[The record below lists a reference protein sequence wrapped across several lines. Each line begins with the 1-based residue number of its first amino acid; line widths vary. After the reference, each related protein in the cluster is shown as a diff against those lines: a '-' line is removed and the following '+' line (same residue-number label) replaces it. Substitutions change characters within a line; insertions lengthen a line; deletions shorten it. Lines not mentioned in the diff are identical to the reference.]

1 MAVQR
6 NKMRLL
12 YLMRILLE
20 RTDEEHVMTA
30 SELVRA
36 LEGEYGIAAERKSIY
51 SDIEA
56 LQDFGLDIVQRKGAG
71 AGYCVA
77 GRELEMPE
85 LKLLVDAVQASRFIT
100 GKKTEELIRKLES
113 FTSKYQAQQLQRQV
127 FIYNRPKTGN
137 ETIYYNVDYIH
148 GAISRNVQ
156 VAFQYVEWDMKKR
169 LRLRRDGAVYQ
180 VSPWALSWN
189 AENYYL
195 IAYEAR
201 SGGIRHYRVDRMRN
215 MQVLDVKREGGEIFR
230 DFDLAAF
237 ATKTFG
243 MYGGRDET
251 VTLRCRA
258 NLAGVILDRFGTD
271 VMMIPEGEEFF
282 RVAVLVSVSRQFFGW
297 AAGIG
302 PELEIA
308 GPGRVR
314 QEYAEYLQELVEQ
327 YRIQE

>member
-1 MAVQR
+1 MAAR
-6 NKMRLL
+6 TNKMRLL
-12 YLMRILLE
+12 YLMKILQE

-30 SELVRA
+30 SDLVRA
-36 LEGEYGIAAERKSIY
+36 LQQECGITAERKSIY

-56 LQDFGLDIVQRKGAG
+56 LQDFGLDIVQRKGAQP
-71 AGYCVA
+71 GYYVA

-100 GKKTEELIRKLES
+100 GKKTEELIRKLEG
-113 FTSKYQAQQLQRQV
+113 FTSRYQAQQLQRQV

-148 GAISRNVQ
+148 NAISRNVQ
-156 VAFQYVEWDMKKR
+156 ITFQYVEWDMKKSP
-169 LRLRRDGAVYQ
+169 RLRRGGAVYQ

-195 IAYEAR
+195 IAYEAK
-201 SGGIRHYRVDRMRN
+201 SAGIRHYRVDRMRN
-215 MQVLDVKREGGEIFR
+215 MEILDVSREGREIFR

-243 MYGGRDET
+243 MYGGQDET

-258 NLAGVILDRFGTD
+258 NLAGVILDRFGRD

-282 RVAVLVSVSRQFFGW
+282 RVDVLVSVSRQFFGW

-308 GPGRVR
+308 GPEWVR
-314 QEYAEYLQELVEQ
+314 REYGEYLQRLVEQ
-327 YRIQE
+327 YRF